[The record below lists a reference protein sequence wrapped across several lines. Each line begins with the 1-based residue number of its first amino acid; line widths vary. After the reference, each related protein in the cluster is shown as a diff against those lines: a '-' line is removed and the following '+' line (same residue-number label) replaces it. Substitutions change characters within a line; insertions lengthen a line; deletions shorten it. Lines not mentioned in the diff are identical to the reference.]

1 MDNFVITMRRSWRRR
16 VVFLI
21 LFVLLLAVFIYSDYF
36 PGVRS
41 NHNGGWT
48 FILPWTS
55 TQGLSPE
62 ELLDENAELRERL
75 LILQQNTRLDTQAAA
90 LLQERLIDSQE
101 EIFQLSKDLEFY
113 QGIINASDEE
123 NSPGVHGIRI
133 KPLTHARGYRL
144 ELILLYIANTDKM
157 VDGVID
163 VVLEGILDSAVKRLS
178 LNEISL
184 DENQTYT
191 IRFRNFQRF
200 ENNFI
205 LPENFEPQRV
215 FVSLSID
222 DQDESGFEKVFDWP
236 VTDGRET
243 ADVG

>member
-21 LFVLLLAVFIYSDYF
+21 LFVLLLAVFISSDYF
-36 PGVRS
+36 LGVRS

-55 TQGLSPE
+55 IQGLSPE
-62 ELLDENAELRERL
+62 ALLDENAELRESL

-157 VDGVID
+157 VDGVIG

-215 FVSLSID
+215 FVTLSID

>member
-62 ELLDENAELRERL
+62 ALLDENAELRERL

-215 FVSLSID
+215 FVTLSID

>member
-1 MDNFVITMRRSWRRR
+1 M
-16 VVFLI
+16 
-21 LFVLLLAVFIYSDYF
+21 
-36 PGVRS
+36 
-41 NHNGGWT
+41 
-48 FILPWTS
+48 
-55 TQGLSPE
+55 
-62 ELLDENAELRERL
+62 
-75 LILQQNTRLDTQAAA
+75 QQNTRLDTQAAA
-90 LLQERLIDSQE
+90 LLQERLIDSQD
-101 EIFQLSKDLEFY
+101 EIFQLRKDLEFY
-113 QGIINASDEE
+113 QGIINASGEE

-184 DENQTYT
+184 DKNQTYT

-215 FVSLSID
+215 FVTLSID

-236 VTDGRET
+236 VTEGRET

>member
-21 LFVLLLAVFIYSDYF
+21 LFVLLLAVFISSDYF
-36 PGVRS
+36 LGVRS

-55 TQGLSPE
+55 IQGLSPE
-62 ELLDENAELRERL
+62 ALLDENAELRERL

-163 VVLEGILDSAVKRLS
+163 VVLEGILDSAVRRLS

-215 FVSLSID
+215 FVTLSID

-236 VTDGRET
+236 VTEGRET

>member
-1 MDNFVITMRRSWRRR
+1 MDNFVITMRRPWRRR
-16 VVFLI
+16 IIFLI
-21 LFVLLLAVFIYSDYF
+21 LFVLLLVLFINSDYF

-41 NHNGGWT
+41 NQNGGWT
-48 FILPWTS
+48 FILPWNFA
-55 TQGLSPE
+55 QGLSPE
-62 ELLDENAELRERL
+62 ALFDENTELRERL

-101 EIFQLSKDLEFY
+101 EIFQLRKDLEFY
-113 QGIINASDEE
+113 QGIINASGEE

-133 KPLTHARGYRL
+133 KPLTHAHGYRL

-157 VDGVID
+157 VEGVID

-215 FVSLSID
+215 FVTLSID

>member
-21 LFVLLLAVFIYSDYF
+21 LFVLLLAVFISSDYF
-36 PGVRS
+36 LAVRS

-55 TQGLSPE
+55 IQGLSPE
-62 ELLDENAELRERL
+62 ALLDENAELRERL

-215 FVSLSID
+215 FVTLSID

>member
-215 FVSLSID
+215 FVTLSID

-236 VTDGRET
+236 ATDGRET

>member
-62 ELLDENAELRERL
+62 ALLDENAELRERL
-75 LILQQNTRLDTQAAA
+75 LILQQNTHLDTQAAA

-215 FVSLSID
+215 FVTLSID

>member
-48 FILPWTS
+48 FISPWTS

-62 ELLDENAELRERL
+62 ALLDENAELRERL

-215 FVSLSID
+215 FVTLSID

>member
-215 FVSLSID
+215 FVTLSID

>member
-21 LFVLLLAVFIYSDYF
+21 LFVLLLAVFISSDYF

-215 FVSLSID
+215 FVTLSID

-236 VTDGRET
+236 ATDGRET